1 MNGNEKTVGDLTST
15 VFSFLS
21 LKIKLIIIGIV
32 LGLFFI
38 ILIPVIA
45 ISAVTGGVDEDS
57 DSSISSS
64 EVSATSEVI
73 GSDKLYQYANSKFSM
88 PFETWDTSKDVIT
101 SKFSPRRTITVNGV
115 TQTKAHTR
123 NRPSSC
129 FNWKS

>member
-73 GSDKLYQYANSKFSM
+73 GSDKLYQYANSKFAM
-88 PFETWDTSKDVIT
+88 PFETWDTNKDVIT
-101 SKFSPRRTITVNGV
+101 SKFSKSRTITVNR
-115 TQTKAHTR
+115 TNTNQSTYR
-123 NRPSSC
+123 NRLSSC